1 MNTFTV
7 NSFRNAL
14 NYNILTLVAS
24 LYEEV
29 NSIQIGYSKIEL
41 NVMLWKQFNPTVLV
55 RREKGIS
62 FEIETG

>member
-14 NYNILTLVAS
+14 NYNILTLVAIRGS
-24 LYEEV
+24 QFYL
-29 NSIQIGYSKIEL
+29 IQIGYFKIEL